1 MEQGGFVDRVLFSL
15 HISQLQIFIFAE
27 MQFGI
32 KENQTDLKKSE
43 EKNKKNEKNIY
54 FLTLT
59 WRMLW
64 AYLSWRLI
72 RWSTV
77 YCHLQM
83 LNTCFFLSNPFCI
96 LFNRSTDDRSL
107 HLQLV
112 ICKTQLMFVSLNR
125 LVPTKWFRQKES
137 LFIRTCSLNLFHF
150 LSFNKLVTIKIKF
163 MSSWAFK

>member
-1 MEQGGFVDRVLFSL
+1 ME
-15 HISQLQIFIFAE
+15 
-27 MQFGI
+27 
-32 KENQTDLKKSE
+32 KK
-43 EKNKKNEKNIY
+43 Y
-54 FLTLT
+54 FLTLK

-64 AYLSWRLI
+64 AELSWRLI

-125 LVPTKWFRQKES
+125 LVPTTWFRQGES
-137 LFIRTCSLNLFHF
+137 FFIRTCSLNLFHF
-150 LSFNKLVTIKIKF
+150 LSFNKLVIIKIKF
-163 MSSWAFK
+163 MSSWGFQQFLVKTLIFFWW